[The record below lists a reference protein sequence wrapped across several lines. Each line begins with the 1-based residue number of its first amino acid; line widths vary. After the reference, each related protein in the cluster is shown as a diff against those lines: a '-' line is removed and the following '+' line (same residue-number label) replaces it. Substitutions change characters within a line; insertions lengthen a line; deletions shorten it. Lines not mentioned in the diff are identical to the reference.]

1 MTNAAFAELETQ
13 VEELPLFQIIVL
25 RQKLDRILERKKSA
39 TNVAAGLALLDEFA
53 GSVEREI
60 DYKKE
65 REEKCKVLPFSIN
78 NCHKIYLFQ

>member
-1 MTNAAFAELETQ
+1 MSETAFAELESQ
-13 VEELPLFQIIVL
+13 VGELPLFQIVVL

-53 GSVEREI
+53 GSVDREI

-65 REEKCKVLPFSIN
+65 REESRDFR
-78 NCHKIYLFQ
+78 

>member
-1 MTNAAFAELETQ
+1 MSDATFAELVSQ

-25 RQKLDRILERKKSA
+25 RQKLDRILERKKST

-65 REEKCKVLPFSIN
+65 REESRDF
-78 NCHKIYLFQ
+78 

>member
-39 TNVAAGLALLDEFA
+39 TNVAAGLALLDEFT

-65 REEKCKVLPFSIN
+65 REESRDF
-78 NCHKIYLFQ
+78 